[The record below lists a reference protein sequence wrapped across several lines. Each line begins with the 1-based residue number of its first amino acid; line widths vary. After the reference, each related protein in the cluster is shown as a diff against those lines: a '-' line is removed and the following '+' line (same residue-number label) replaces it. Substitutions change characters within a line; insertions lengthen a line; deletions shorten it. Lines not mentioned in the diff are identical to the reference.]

1 MKKMKFVALVALM
14 TLAASAS
21 AQTAKKTVTPAT
33 WQTVWFQ
40 YNPSSTKSDYDYY
53 NNLKFT
59 GLSLGYSKAFHV
71 SQKLPLYVEGGIG
84 VQYSYDKNTI
94 SAKADET
101 TTEYLTNKY
110 RMLSAKVPVQL
121 LYKWDVPYSKFSL
134 LPYFGLNFRF
144 NILAKQ
150 KKEDIMM
157 KANGEI
163 VDQKKATIDCFDSGD
178 MGKSDYTWNRFQVG
192 WELGVKATYDS
203 KYMIGFSYGTDFNEI
218 GKNTSIHTTTLQLG
232 YMF

>member
-1 MKKMKFVALVALM
+1 MKFVALVALM

-84 VQYSYDKNTI
+84 VIPHALCKGAC
-94 SAKADET
+94 SAA
-101 TTEYLTNKY
+101 L
-110 RMLSAKVPVQL
+110 Q
-121 LYKWDVPYSKFSL
+121 
-134 LPYFGLNFRF
+134 
-144 NILAKQ
+144 
-150 KKEDIMM
+150 
-157 KANGEI
+157 
-163 VDQKKATIDCFDSGD
+163 
-178 MGKSDYTWNRFQVG
+178 MGRALF
-192 WELGVKATYDS
+192 
-203 KYMIGFSYGTDFNEI
+203 
-218 GKNTSIHTTTLQLG
+218 
-232 YMF
+232 

>member
-1 MKKMKFVALVALM
+1 
-14 TLAASAS
+14 
-21 AQTAKKTVTPAT
+21 
-33 WQTVWFQ
+33 
-40 YNPSSTKSDYDYY
+40 
-53 NNLKFT
+53 
-59 GLSLGYSKAFHV
+59 
-71 SQKLPLYVEGGIG
+71 
-84 VQYSYDKNTI
+84 
-94 SAKADET
+94 
-101 TTEYLTNKY
+101 
-110 RMLSAKVPVQL
+110 MLSAKVPVQL

-178 MGKSDYTWNRFQVG
+178 MGKSDYTWNRFQAG

-218 GKNTSIHTTTLQLG
+218 GKNR
-232 YMF
+232 